1 MTPIV
6 SRSNRRLV
14 AVAVVSLVAMV
25 LLGAGCGET
34 VGYTEA
40 TGDKTNGK
48 EQFTAKC
55 GSCHTLA
62 DAGTTGTIG
71 PNLDDAFAES
81 RRNGLGESTFVQVV
95 RDQIAYPIAE
105 PSTGAPGMPVDIVTG
120 QDAIDVSTYVA
131 SVAGTGKAPAPA
143 PTPTPTPTTT
153 TDGSAE
159 PGDAGDAA
167 AGKVVFTDNC
177 GGCHTLADAG
187 SAGSIG
193 PNLDERSPSADLVSE
208 RVTNGQGAMPS
219 FAETLTPTQ
228 IADVSAYVSSV
239 AGK

>member
-6 SRSNRRLV
+6 SRSNRWPL
-14 AVAVVSLVAMV
+14 AVALVSFAAVV
-25 LLGAGCGET
+25 LLSAGCGKT
-34 VGYTEA
+34 VGYTKA

-48 EQFTAKC
+48 KLFTATC
-55 GSCHTLA
+55 ASCHTLA
-62 DAGTTGTIG
+62 DAGSTGTIG

-95 RDQIAYPIAE
+95 RDQIAYSIE
-105 PSTGAPGMPVDIVTG
+105 TTSTGAPGMPQNIVTG

-131 SVAGTGKAPAPA
+131 SVAGTGQAPSPTPAPAPA
-143 PTPTPTPTTT
+143 PTT
-153 TDGSAE
+153 TDGPAE
-159 PGDAGDAA
+159 PGAAGDAA
-167 AGKVVFTDNC
+167 AGKVVFTGSC

-187 SAGSIG
+187 TSGSIG
-193 PNLDERSPSADLVSE
+193 PNLDDRPPSVALVTG

-219 FAETLTPTQ
+219 FSDSLTPIQ

>member
-6 SRSNRRLV
+6 PRSNRRPLV
-14 AVAVVSLVAMV
+14 VTLVSLATAV

-48 EQFTAKC
+48 ELFTAKC
-55 GSCHTLA
+55 GSCHILA

-95 RDQIAYPIAE
+95 RDQIAYPIE
-105 PSTGAPGMPVDIVTG
+105 NPSTGAPGMQANIVTG

-143 PTPTPTPTTT
+143 PAPTEPTEP
-153 TDGSAE
+153 AE
-159 PGDAGDAA
+159 PGATGDTV
-167 AGKVVFTDNC
+167 AGKVVFTESC
-177 GGCHTLADAG
+177 GGCHTLGDAG
-187 SAGSIG
+187 TSGSIG
-193 PNLDERSPSADLVSE
+193 PNLDDRPPSANLVSE

-219 FAETLTPTQ
+219 FSETLTATQ